1 MHYALPSLARV
12 GSPGPPPQPEH
23 RFTVRNIPRQDG
35 RSLFLSMS
43 TTTLLEAA
51 AGFLTATTAFWFV
64 VNAPR
69 QGVPAAAAAPVVSP
83 RR

>member
-1 MHYALPSLARV
+1 
-12 GSPGPPPQPEH
+12 
-23 RFTVRNIPRQDG
+23 
-35 RSLFLSMS
+35 MS